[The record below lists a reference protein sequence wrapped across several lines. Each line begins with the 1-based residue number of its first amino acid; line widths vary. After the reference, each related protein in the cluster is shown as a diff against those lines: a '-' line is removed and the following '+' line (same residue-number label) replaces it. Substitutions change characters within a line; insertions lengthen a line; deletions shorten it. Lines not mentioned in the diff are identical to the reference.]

1 MLNRQEYLLVTDYYS
16 KYPII
21 AKLSDT
27 SSAAIA
33 RQMTGIFSL
42 FGPPEEIVSDN
53 GPQFVGKPFQD
64 MCKKWNI
71 KHITSSPHYPRS
83 NGLAER
89 MVRTIKNLLT
99 KCSQTSQD
107 SQLAMMHL
115 RATPVDNNL
124 RSPAEMLFGRP
135 IRTTLPSHYLSRDS
149 AATEFLLNRQDKMKE
164 VHDRHASSDLPPLH
178 VGQPVRVLHPRDNT
192 WIPAKVSKVCE
203 EPRSYEVSTPNGGIL
218 RRNRSH
224 LREIPSTNPTP
235 KRVRF
240 DEENH
245 STETQPEEDNVQ
257 RTPMSNSNQSQ
268 QTYSQTT
275 RSGRTIRKPE
285 RFMFED

>member
-1 MLNRQEYLLVTDYYS
+1 
-16 KYPII
+16 
-21 AKLSDT
+21 
-27 SSAAIA
+27 
-33 RQMTGIFSL
+33 MTGIFSL

-64 MCKKWNI
+64 MCKKSSYRR
-71 KHITSSPHYPRS
+71 HITSSPHYPRS

-99 KCSQTSQD
+99 KYSQTSQD

-135 IRTTLPSHYLSRDS
+135 IRTTLPSHYLPRDS

-192 WIPAKVSKVCE
+192 WIPAKVSKVSE

-218 RRNRSH
+218 KRNRSH
-224 LREIPSTNPTP
+224 LREVLS
-235 KRVRF
+235 RF
-240 DEENH
+240 DEDH
-245 STETQPEEDNVQ
+245 TTETQPEEDNVKRPTLTLINLNRHTHKLRDLDALFANQ
-257 RTPMSNSNQSQ
+257 RDSCLNIMNTLN
-268 QTYSQTT
+268 SQTKT
-275 RSGRTIRKPE
+275 RKRRKKNNT
-285 RFMFED
+285 EDISVV

>member
-1 MLNRQEYLLVTDYYS
+1 
-16 KYPII
+16 
-21 AKLSDT
+21 
-27 SSAAIA
+27 
-33 RQMTGIFSL
+33 MTGIFSL

-53 GPQFVGKPFQD
+53 GPQFVAKPFQD

-71 KHITSSPHYPRS
+71 KHITSSPHYPIS

-99 KCSQTSQD
+99 KCSQTGQD

-149 AATEFLLNRQDKMKE
+149 AATEFLLNRQEKMKE

-224 LREIPSTNPTP
+224 LREVPSTNPTP

-240 DEENH
+240 DEDRT
-245 STETQPEEDNVQ
+245 TETQPQEDSVQ
-257 RTPMSNSNQSQ
+257 RTPMSNSNANQSQ

-285 RFMFED
+285 RFMFEN

>member
-21 AKLSDT
+21 AKLTDT
-27 SSAAIA
+27 SSAAIT
-33 RQMTGIFSL
+33 REMTGIFSL

-89 MVRTIKNLLT
+89 IVR
-99 KCSQTSQD
+99 
-107 SQLAMMHL
+107 
-115 RATPVDNNL
+115 
-124 RSPAEMLFGRP
+124 
-135 IRTTLPSHYLSRDS
+135 
-149 AATEFLLNRQDKMKE
+149 
-164 VHDRHASSDLPPLH
+164 
-178 VGQPVRVLHPRDNT
+178 QPVRVLHPRDHT

-224 LREIPSTNPTP
+224 LREVPSTNPTP
-235 KRVRF
+235 KRVKF
-240 DEENH
+240 DDDH
-245 STETQPEEDNVQ
+245 TTETQPEEDNVQ
-257 RTPMSNSNQSQ
+257 RTPMSNSNANQSQ